1 MTAPEQIQT
10 IHISVSKK
18 QQEKPL
24 AVQILQIGNQISNLL
39 YGKALEQCLGKKQ
52 KIPSVNVTYN
62 KNNHFCIKMPCSLDD
77 VKDDKKSIVNYNY
90 ITNMVKHGSLS
101 GFSMVILWAS
111 TAKNWKQQTLI
122 IIFKNPAQNANT
134 AYN

>member
-10 IHISVSKK
+10 IHICVSKK

-39 YGKALEQCLGKKQ
+39 YCKALENCLGKKQ

-77 VKDDKKSIVNYNY
+77 VKDDKKSIVNYTY
-90 ITNMVKHGSLS
+90 ITNMVKHGLQE
-101 GFSMVILWAS
+101 GFSMVIL
-111 TAKNWKQQTLI
+111 
-122 IIFKNPAQNANT
+122 
-134 AYN
+134 